1 MAVSAHMNEQEQI
14 SFISHLI
21 LNEIE
26 HEETSLARRLSR
38 SEIARRAYNLAQAHL
53 SQINNDADDIDF
65 SITAHE
71 DIFAFDRVHCEYS
84 DRV

>member
-1 MAVSAHMNEQEQI
+1 MAESAYMNEQEQI

-26 HEETSLARRLSR
+26 QEETALSRRLSR

-53 SQINNDADDIDF
+53 NQINKETFSEDF
-65 SITAHE
+65 AVSARE
-71 DIFAFDRVHCEYS
+71 DIYDFDRVHSEYS
-84 DRV
+84 DLI

>member
-38 SEIARRAYNLAQAHL
+38 SEIARRAYNLAKAHL